1 MGKVP
6 VFRCCAHFYHGEKI
20 LVCFSL
26 WVSSQYQ
33 KGVEVNFKRER
44 SGSASLV
51 GLSFCMGCSSVA
63 KKKSKKKHLGTVSRR
78 KKQMPLSNFEVLKK
92 IY

>member
-6 VFRCCAHFYHGEKI
+6 VSRSFAHFHYGEKI

-63 KKKSKKKHLGTVSRR
+63 KKKSKKKHLITDFR
-78 KKQMPLSNFEVLKK
+78 KKK
-92 IY
+92 